1 MARRRLQVGRSGRR
15 RTRIGGRC
23 VSMFSIIASEY
34 QDEKYLKRK
43 EISCSD
49 NCFELHTAP
58 VMKTCMNI
66 SVTIWPKTVAGATLH
81 SRSNCEFG
89 LGLSRAYGSQEPKLD
104 GPEVSR

>member
-1 MARRRLQVGRSGRR
+1 
-15 RTRIGGRC
+15 
-23 VSMFSIIASEY
+23 MFSIIASEY

-66 SVTIWPKTVAGATLH
+66 SVTIWPKTVAGATRH
-81 SRSNCEFG
+81 SRPNCE
-89 LGLSRAYGSQEPKLD
+89 LSLSRAYGGQEPTLD
-104 GPEVSR
+104 RPEVSR